1 MAIMDNKGHS
11 GQGAEGN
18 LPAHQHPAATD
29 AKDTGQYEAGEE
41 KAVEEEQRMANEKNK
56 DNKTVNTGLNKTS
69 ESDGRPGSD
78 VKNSSGA
85 NTDKSTG
92 TDGTSKK

>member
-18 LPAHQHPAATD
+18 LPAFQHPAATD
-29 AKDTGQYEAGEE
+29 AKDTNQYEEADK
-41 KAVEEEQRMANEKNK
+41 KAVEQEQKEKES
-56 DNKTVNTGLNKTS
+56 VNSGLNKTS

-85 NTDKSTG
+85 GTDKSST
-92 TDGTSKK
+92 KK